1 LYTEKVTVLKERIIN
16 INDDYDGDGL
26 SNLEEAYFGTDP
38 YNFDTDG
45 EGISDFDEVKKK
57 NGYFTDPLNPDT
69 DRDGIYDSTEYKLS
83 KNPLQKNENSSVVR
97 TVSSMSQ
104 SVTVSVYG
112 DNNLT
117 ICPIKVFESDSILL
131 KSIKGVVGNP
141 VEVSLN
147 GYKMD
152 HASITFS
159 YSDSDFKD
167 ISEEDN
173 LTIYW
178 VDYKNNKL
186 VPLADDK
193 VSIDNVNNKITGIVS
208 HFSVYIAGPKNL
220 LDIYGNKNVV
230 FAIDESGSMRFYDAN
245 FSRRAVVSRFISDMN
260 TQTTKASIVTISS
273 RASTKVPFTSDIEL
287 LKQGMENF
295 PPCDSSYTDICDGLV
310 EAENNFDSSSSASKY
325 VILLSD
331 GLLDIGESG
340 DSIVDKARIM
350 AGKNIR
356 IITVAL
362 GSKANV
368 GLLTKIAEATGGEC
382 FSINNDESLTVDQQN
397 TEIYKV
403 YSKIYDI
410 LSWGGSDQNFPYI
423 PDFDGREKPILNITS
438 GPYVVNDP
446 VGISAECSDAYKMVV
461 KIDEPDTDPA
471 SATVNY
477 FDDRKNPLV
486 SFNFDL
492 KYEGSYIITA
502 VADYESDAPRQ
513 TSKVIYAWEKGKKF
527 TYTTNDFIVYH
538 YDSIPKTPKLLLNAL
553 LADDP
558 LYLDNRTSPSE
569 EPLHVFA
576 SYYGQVGPAWIQIL
590 ASMLKDVRVKYE
602 NGEYNY
608 SDYMTISNRIRDML
622 KCSLEGYAVLSWQ
635 YSPRVVG
642 GFGWETIF
650 RDTNFI
656 IVCSDESYER
666 GNTTDEIQN
675 FIAALNGY
683 VNLPIQQAE
692 QIYGL
697 CMIAE
702 SLVGV
707 VMNVAY
713 SIGSCRAS
721 AQMNAISKQMKKL
734 QSVTTQA
741 QKEAIINATSEVIQ
755 EVAEAI
761 NKLESGNTSVID
773 DIVKINKVDDLYEF
787 TTKRGTTFLMPE
799 SELPI
804 AIRGIV
810 KNAAEIYS
818 KNKSGTTNILKFA
831 DGYDIHLT
839 TVEDFSAKTS
849 IGVIGG
855 HNLDEFKKF
864 ILNKFKGYINNFDE
878 CIAIENGIR
887 LERQHPT
894 IKGISEFYYQLPV
907 FDGRGNYLGYWKMYK
922 NPKTVYDDTIS
933 NETILQWGRD
943 AMNEG
948 IRANRITIQTEHN
961 AVADIVHG
969 IAPNGL
975 KFEGFIDKITG
986 EITNFYPK
994 ID

>member
-193 VSIDNVNNKITGIVS
+193 VSIDKVNNKIIGIVS

-260 TQTTKASIVTISS
+260 TQTTTASIVTISS
-273 RASTKVPFTSDIEL
+273 SASTKVPFTSDIEL

-492 KYEGSYIITA
+492 KYEGSYIIIA

-513 TSKVIYAWEKGKKF
+513 TSKVIYA
-527 TYTTNDFIVYH
+527 
-538 YDSIPKTPKLLLNAL
+538 
-553 LADDP
+553 
-558 LYLDNRTSPSE
+558 
-569 EPLHVFA
+569 
-576 SYYGQVGPAWIQIL
+576 
-590 ASMLKDVRVKYE
+590 
-602 NGEYNY
+602 
-608 SDYMTISNRIRDML
+608 
-622 KCSLEGYAVLSWQ
+622 
-635 YSPRVVG
+635 
-642 GFGWETIF
+642 
-650 RDTNFI
+650 
-656 IVCSDESYER
+656 SDESSVITTNITDNSITWYVTNAKYKSLGIYDNN
-666 GNTTDEIQN
+666 GNLVNGLDFINDTGTLTATGLSSSTTYKAVLTDTNANVISAIYAITLSIED
-675 FIAALNGY
+675 AE
-683 VNLPIQQAE
+683 AE
-692 QIYGL
+692 QIAIRTYNNFF
-697 CMIAE
+697 MD
-702 SLVGV
+702 SR
-707 VMNVAY
+707 
-713 SIGSCRAS
+713 GSSPQTA
-721 AQMNAISKQMKKL
+721 ANTK
-734 QSVTTQA
+734 VTP
-741 QKEAIINATSEVIQ
+741 
-755 EVAEAI
+755 EVAIEVLKNLSKGELPWRPELSQNGGSAFFTTEGDPYTGIDPTKNFKIDVEIAI
-761 NKLESGNTSVID
+761 PQNALVFDESILKEIYYRHKDAIRVDAEQKFRSYN
-773 DIVKINKVDDLYEF
+773 DIPSDKPF
-787 TTKRGTTFLMPE
+787 TTKQRNSFEKYYLHRCAERLMWDEVGTRVRTSSVKVGEVILQNSMFSEHQGDGKFAVVADASKIQVKGGITRL
-799 SELPI
+799 SELVKE
-804 AIRGIV
+804 RGV
-810 KNAAEIYS
+810 AAEPVLVETAEAMATRLKWVGRVQTAFRYGGKVLIVVGVASDVYKVYVAEDKVKAVVES
-818 KNKSGTTNILKFA
+818 AGGWAGATAGAAAFASWFAPADVAGPWAWVAHGVGTLA
-831 DGYDIHLT
+831 
-839 TVEDFSAKTS
+839 A
-849 IGVIGG
+849 GG
-855 HNLDEFKKF
+855 
-864 ILNKFKGYINNFDE
+864 I
-878 CIAIENGIR
+878 
-887 LERQHPT
+887 
-894 IKGISEFYYQLPV
+894 
-907 FDGRGNYLGYWKMYK
+907 GYWIGSE
-922 NPKTVYDDTIS
+922 TTRTIY
-933 NETILQWGRD
+933 EL
-943 AMNEG
+943 
-948 IRANRITIQTEHN
+948 
-961 AVADIVHG
+961 IV
-969 IAPNGL
+969 
-975 KFEGFIDKITG
+975 E
-986 EITNFYPK
+986 E
-994 ID
+994 